1 MINWQRQH
9 GSSHWMTPIKSNTQ
23 YEVVRQLDKEGR
35 DLIVEMDVSQ
45 HARKQDPS
53 LPEKWQARL
62 ALYPEPEQPNHI
74 KGVLTS
80 LTDSKYDLQS
90 LLDGLLRALGG

>member
-1 MINWQRQH
+1 
-9 GSSHWMTPIKSNTQ
+9 MTPIKSNTQ
-23 YEVVRQLDKEGR
+23 YDVIRQLDKEGR

-53 LPEKWQARL
+53 FPEKWLAKL

-80 LTDSKYDLQS
+80 LTDSQYDLQS
-90 LLDGLLRALGG
+90 LLDVYFERREV